1 MYRFLKIFPTLLLI
15 FISNGTFSQDKIE
28 VGLQEIADKYKAVGL
43 AVVVV
48 KDNKPIY
55 KKAIGLQ
62 DIENNI
68 PLSTKHLFRIAS
80 ISKSFS
86 ATAIMQLVEKGEISL
101 DDDFGGLIGFPVR
114 NPKYPD
120 DIITLRMILSHT
132 SSIND
137 NNGYFELDVIDP
149 AKNPD
154 WEKSYN
160 DYRPGTGYEYC
171 NLNFN
176 MVGSVLEQKTGVR
189 FDKYIHKQI
198 LEPLGLNGGYCV
210 DSLEKTSFAKLYNY
224 DSVSASFKEQPSAY
238 NPRSEEIKKY
248 ILGVSTPIFSPTGGM
263 KISPEDLATYMM
275 MHMNY
280 GKYARGRILKTKSS
294 KTMQKKLSEQEG
306 YALALMETDNLI
318 PGQHLIGHTGSAYGL
333 YSAMFFDPI
342 SKYGF
347 IVVTNGCVP
356 TYENGFVALS
366 AHTINYLY
374 DSLIK

>member
-1 MYRFLKIFPTLLLI
+1 MDKFLKVISI
-15 FISNGTFSQDKIE
+15 FILIHMSSNTFAQDEIAT
-28 VGLQEIADKYKAVGL
+28 GLKEIADQYKAVGL

-68 PLSTKHLFRIAS
+68 PLSTSHLFRIAS

-86 ATAIMQLVEKGEISL
+86 ATAIMQLVEQGKISL
-101 DDDFGGLIGFPVR
+101 DDDFGKLVGFPIR

-120 DIITLRMILSHT
+120 EVITLRMVLSHT

-149 AKNPD
+149 SKNPD
-154 WEKSYN
+154 WAKSYN
-160 DYRPGTGYEYC
+160 DYRPGEGYEYC

-176 MVGSVLEQKTGVR
+176 MVGSVLEQHTGMR
-189 FDKYIHKQI
+189 FDNYIHKQI
-198 LEPLGLNGGYCV
+198 LSPLGLTGGYCV
-210 DSLEKTSFAKLYNY
+210 DSLDKTSFAKLYSY
-224 DSVSASFKEQPSAY
+224 DSVTNLFEEQPSAY
-238 NPRSEEIKKY
+238 NPRSEEIKNY
-248 ILGVSTPIFSPTGGM
+248 ILGVSTPVFSPTGGM

-280 GKYARGRILKTKSS
+280 GEYANGRILKKKSS
-294 KTMQKKLSEQEG
+294 QMMQKKLSDKENYG
-306 YALALMETDNLI
+306 LALMETDKLI

-333 YSAMFFDPI
+333 YSAMFFDPK

-366 AHTINYLY
+366 ARTINYLY
-374 DSLIK
+374 QSLVK

>member
-1 MYRFLKIFPTLLLI
+1 MYKILKPLSLCLLLI
-15 FISNGTFSQDKIE
+15 MSSSTFAQDTIE
-28 VGLQEIADKYKAVGL
+28 VGLKEIAEEFKAVGL

-62 DIENNI
+62 DIEHNI

-86 ATAIMQLVEKGEISL
+86 ATAIMQLVEQGKVSL
-101 DDDFGGLIGFPVR
+101 DDDFGKLVGFPIR

-120 DIITLRMILSHT
+120 QVITLRMVLSHT

-137 NNGYFELDVIDP
+137 SNGYFKLDVINP

-154 WEKSYN
+154 WAKSYN
-160 DYRPGTGYEYC
+160 DYRPGEGYEYC

-189 FDKYIHKQI
+189 IDNYIHQQI
-198 LEPLGLNGGYCV
+198 LAPLGLTGGYCV
-210 DSLEKTSFAKLYNY
+210 DSLDKASFAKLYSY
-224 DSVSASFKEQPSAY
+224 DSVSASFSEQPAAY
-238 NPRSEEIKKY
+238 NPRSEDIKNY
-248 ILGVSTPIFSPTGGM
+248 VLGVSTPIFSPTGGM

-280 GKYARGRILKTKSS
+280 GKYANGRILTSESS
-294 KTMQKKLSEQEG
+294 KTMQTKLSDPEG
-306 YALALMETDNLI
+306 YGLALRETDTLI

-333 YSAMFFDPI
+333 YSAMFFDP
-342 SKYGF
+342 KTNYGF
-347 IVVTNGCVP
+347 VVVTNGCVP
-356 TYENGFVALS
+356 IYENGYVALS
-366 AHTINYLY
+366 ARTINYLY
-374 DSLIK
+374 QTLIK

>member
-1 MYRFLKIFPTLLLI
+1 MYRFLKIFPTLILI

-210 DSLEKTSFAKLYNY
+210 DSLEKKSFAKLYNY

-280 GKYARGRILKTKSS
+280 GKYARSRILKTKSS

-306 YALALMETDNLI
+306 YGLALMETDNLI

-374 DSLIK
+374 DTLIK